1 MNRRIILSAQFVRH
15 WKTRISPHES
25 LVEAYRSSL
34 EAFKTDPQLVDD
46 HALEEPLQDRRA
58 FWVNHDY
65 RVVYKIKGDAYL
77 LVDIGTHAQVYQ
89 R

>member
-15 WKTRISPHES
+15 WKTRISPHEA
-25 LVEAYRSSL
+25 LVEDYRSSL
-34 EAFKTDPQLVDD
+34 EAFKADPASVHD
-46 HALEEPLQDRRA
+46 HHLEEPLQDRRA
-58 FWVNHDY
+58 FWVNNEY
-65 RVVYKIKGDAYL
+65 RVVYKIKGDASL